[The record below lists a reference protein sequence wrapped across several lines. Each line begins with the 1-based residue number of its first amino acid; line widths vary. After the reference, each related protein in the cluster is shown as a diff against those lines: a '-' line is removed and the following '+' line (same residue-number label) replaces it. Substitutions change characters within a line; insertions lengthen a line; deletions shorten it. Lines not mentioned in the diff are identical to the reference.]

1 VKKCE
6 CGSYAINDHLH
17 GRDGTDQDLCDVC
30 YWRKRAGK
38 SSLDIV
44 ELLDALKETK
54 HRLEKLHEMFD
65 LATAG
70 DKTLAIIN
78 TQLRKH
84 LYEN

>member
-6 CGSYAINDHLH
+6 CGSYAINDYLH
-17 GRDGTDQDLCDVC
+17 GRDGTDSDLCDVC

-38 SSLDIV
+38 STLDIL
-44 ELLDALKETK
+44 ELLDALKEARTNIA
-54 HRLEKLHEMFD
+54 LLHERFN
-65 LATAG
+65 LASA
-70 DKTLAIIN
+70 DNKTLTIIN